1 MREDIKKKVVFCE
14 VAWMK
19 HYRGVTDEDKPM
31 NGGKYIEENGDGGEV
46 YNFCP
51 VNRKCY
57 GYVMHYG
64 SELHIERYDKTL
76 KNHSEAVDMT
86 VVWVASNGGGS
97 KIVGW
102 YEHATMYRE
111 WQWYLAMD
119 YQYYDYNFIA
129 EDKNCFLIPEKDRKF
144 TVPRAPKA
152 GKGRGMGQSQVWYAD
167 SEYAQEEFIPKVMVY
182 LSSVKE
188 HCETPYLSPEEF
200 EKRAKD
206 VGQSTEQLIEESK
219 KVWDA
224 GHSLKAFEYINL
236 AIDKDEC
243 FKTRKAKAELFDKL
257 EYLDEAEEEYKRAL
271 YYKEDVYAM
280 IDLMYL
286 ELRLKH
292 TFLVIELG
300 EKIRER
306 KGKCENWTDVAGL
319 LTYVYMDEKEWAK
332 AEELLEECENDTFTH
347 DWLDKAREKMEEL
360 KKQK

>member
-19 HYRGVTDEDKPM
+19 QYRGVTDDDKPM

-46 YNFCP
+46 YNFKPC
-51 VNRKCY
+51 NRKCY

-64 SELHIERYDKTL
+64 DELHIERYDKTL

-86 VVWVASNGGGS
+86 VVWVASNGGGC

-111 WQWYLAMD
+111 WQQYLAID
-119 YQYYDYNFIA
+119 FEYYSYNFVA

-167 SEYAQEEFIPKVMVY
+167 SEYAQEEFIPKVMAY

-188 HCETPYLSPEEF
+188 QCETPYLSPGEF

-206 VGQSTEQLIEESK
+206 VGQSTEELIEESK
-219 KVWDA
+219 KVWEA
-224 GHSLKAFEYINL
+224 ERSLKAFEYINL

-243 FKTRKAKAELFDKL
+243 LETRKVKAELFLKL

-271 YYKEDVYAM
+271 YCKQDVNTMEDFM
-280 IDLMYL
+280 NL
-286 ELRLKH
+286 ESLLNH

-306 KGKCENWTDVAGL
+306 KGECKNWTGVARV
-319 LTYVYMDEKEWAK
+319 LTYVYMNEKEWGK
-332 AEELLEECENDTFTH
+332 AEELLKECENDTFTH
-347 DWLDKAREKMEEL
+347 NWLDEAKEEMEEL
-360 KKQK
+360 KKER